1 MLDDDPSVA
10 PAPARPSRRD
20 QLRPSPGRPT
30 RFSRRLAGEWLWLL
44 YCVLIL
50 LPLAAWTWHALDEE
64 ARAWAGRLGYL
75 ADGRLVA
82 VESWLGHVRADAR
95 LAAAILSSDPLVA
108 SRKPV
113 TGGRQWLATR
123 TQERLARIA
132 SSHGFPGI
140 RVYDPSVGLI
150 FATDLVDGSP
160 DPFREPVRRA
170 MEKGH
175 EALLELRSGSDS
187 ASSRF
192 GFLLPPGKSETEE
205 PESFSPAA
213 VLLVADPGKDLFPTL
228 TDTALDR
235 KGAEV
240 YLVEA
245 RGARLHYLSPR
256 LAAGRPTEG
265 AVPVTSGVTETSVIL
280 DGIPF
285 SGEFRDDRGRR
296 VLAAV
301 RFLRDEKRAVVARID
316 RAEAWASTHRTLAI
330 VWAAA
335 LSLLVSARGLAL
347 ATRRRIETRRL
358 EETTVS
364 DRRYRALIEEAR
376 EGVLAEVGGKIVL
389 ANPAAR
395 RLLGLGSDAEILGT
409 DFLDWLPPSQFCTLA
424 RDGSN
429 LGLPPTYE
437 TTVRRADGSHR
448 TVEVDTTPVHFGG
461 RAGVQVLIRDITE
474 RKSAEARLARSR
486 SLIEATLES
495 TADGI
500 MVVDRAGE
508 IRRYNERLV
517 EMWGVPP
524 ELVAAQDNAKVLQFS
539 FEQLVDPT
547 SLKSSIEQSGLEE
560 ASRDELLELRDGRV
574 FEFTSRPQRVE
585 GEVVGRV
592 WSFRDVSSQK
602 RTEKAL
608 AESAARY
615 RLLFERNL
623 AGVYRSTME
632 GQLLECND
640 AFARIYGFESVEEA
654 LSHPASELYDI
665 PGERAVFLERLES
678 AGRLIGVE
686 TRGRRKDGTPL
697 FLLETVSLVP
707 GEAGALEILEGTVL
721 DVTERR
727 RSDQALRISEEK
739 HRILFESSPLPM
751 WVYDEGTLAFLAVNE
766 AACRGYGYSREE
778 FLSLTIED
786 IRPVQDVPQLKEHI
800 SRGLRDLNNS
810 GIWRHLRK
818 DGTLLEVEI
827 VSHPLVFSD
836 RPARMVLAID
846 VTQRRLTERRIQERT
861 TYLNAL
867 VENSPVALL
876 ALDPLQRTQ
885 IANPAFVRLFG
896 YSTEEL
902 VGRNPDELIAP
913 DDPELR
919 NEAGNFTQ
927 QCLSGRPVHAT
938 TRRRR
943 KDGRLLDVELHGVPL
958 IESGRLIGVYA
969 MYQDLT
975 EQRELSEQLRQ
986 SQKMEAVGRLA
997 GGIAHDF
1004 NNLLTVILGTSEML
1018 LERAGKQ
1025 DGTSEELREIRAAGE
1040 RAASLTRQLLAFSRK
1055 QVLRPEVLN
1064 LSAVLKNAERMLRR
1078 VIGEDIEMRSNLAT
1092 ALWSVRADPG
1102 QIEQVVLNLAVN
1114 ARDAMP
1120 QGGELT
1126 FETRNVHVDAALA
1139 RAHPGMVTG
1148 DYVEI
1153 AVSDT
1158 GVGMDEIT
1166 RLRLFEPFFT
1176 TKPVGKG
1183 TGLGLSTAYGVVKQ
1197 SGGYIWAESEP
1208 GRGTCF
1214 RIHLPR
1220 VHAESEAIA
1229 ERGATVPSLRGS
1241 ETILLVEDEPEV
1253 RSLVERVLRS
1263 QGYQV
1268 HAASRPSEAL
1278 AIASR
1283 PGVELD
1289 LMVTDMVM
1297 PEMDGRELAR
1307 RLHSDRPSLPV
1318 IYLSGYSAEAI
1329 GRDGVLD
1336 QGAAFLEKP
1345 FRPDFLV
1352 QKVREV
1358 LERARREALTKV
1370 AVDLP
1375 GARET
1380 DWVQ

>member
-1 MLDDDPSVA
+1 MWLLSCLLILVP
-10 PAPARPSRRD
+10 
-20 QLRPSPGRPT
+20 
-30 RFSRRLAGEWLWLL
+30 LAG
-44 YCVLIL
+44 
-50 LPLAAWTWHALDEE
+50 WTRLEIDEQS
-64 ARAWAGRLGYL
+64 RAWAGRLGYL
-75 ADGRLVA
+75 ADGRRVA
-82 VESWLGHVRADAR
+82 VETWLDYARADAR
-95 LAAAILSSDPLVA
+95 LAAGILSSDPFIA
-108 SRKPV
+108 SPKPV
-113 TGGRQWLATR
+113 TGGPQWLAMR
-123 TQERLARIA
+123 TEERLKQIA
-132 SSHGFPGI
+132 SSHGYAGI
-140 RVYDPSVGLI
+140 RVYGAGAGPI
-150 FATDLVDGSP
+150 FATDLADGST
-160 DPFREPVRRA
+160 DPSRESVSRTIENDR
-170 MEKGH
+170 
-175 EALLELRSGSDS
+175 EALLDLRSGSDF

-192 GFLLPPGKSETEE
+192 GFLVPIRNSAAGAAGASSPG
-205 PESFSPAA
+205 A
-213 VLLVADPGKDLFPTL
+213 VLLVADPARELFPIL
-228 TDTALDR
+228 TETALDR
-235 KGAEV
+235 KAAEV
-240 YLVEA
+240 YVVQA
-245 RGARLHYLSPR
+245 RGARLQYLSPR
-256 LAAGRPTEG
+256 IAPSRVTEG
-265 AVPVTSGVTETSVIL
+265 AMPAASGVTETSVIL

-285 SGEFRDDRGRR
+285 SGEFRDESGRR

-301 RFLRDEKRAVVARID
+301 RFLRHEKWAVVARID
-316 RAEAWASTHRTLAI
+316 RAEAWASTRRTLAI

-335 LSLLVSARGLAL
+335 LSLLVSAGGLAL
-347 ATRRRIETRRL
+347 ATRHRIETRRL
-358 EETTVS
+358 EETAVR
-364 DRRYRALIEEAR
+364 DRRYRALVEEAR

-389 ANPAAR
+389 VNPAAR
-395 RLLGLGSDAEILGT
+395 RLLGLDSDAEILGT

-424 RDGSN
+424 RDESN

-437 TTVRRADGSHR
+437 ATVRRADGSDR
-448 TVEVDTTPVHFGG
+448 TVEVDTAPVHFGG
-461 RAGVQVLIRDITE
+461 RPGVQVLIRDITE

-486 SLIEATLES
+486 SLLEATLES

-500 MVVDRAGE
+500 LVVDRAGQF
-508 IRRYNERLV
+508 RRFNQRAV
-517 EMWGVPP
+517 EMWGIPS
-524 ELVAAQDNAKVLQFS
+524 ELVAAGNTQKVLGFAL
-539 FEQLVDPT
+539 EQLVEP
-547 SLKSSIEQSGLEE
+547 
-560 ASRDELLELRDGRV
+560 ELLRSRICQVRLGEPSPDAETLELKDGRV

-592 WSFRDVSSQK
+592 WSFRDASSQK
-602 RTEKAL
+602 RAEKAL

-623 AGVYRSTME
+623 AGVYRSTMK
-632 GQLLECND
+632 GRLLECND
-640 AFARIYGFESVEEA
+640 AFARIYGFQSVEET
-654 LSHPASELYDI
+654 LSHSASQLYEI
-665 PGERAVFLERLES
+665 PEERAAFLERLES
-678 AGRLIGVE
+678 AGRLIGIE
-686 TRGRRKDGTPL
+686 MRGRRKDGTPL

-707 GEAGALEILEGTVL
+707 GEPGTPETLEGTVL

-727 RSDQALRISEEK
+727 RSEQALRASEEM
-739 HRILFESSPLPM
+739 HRLLFENSPLPM

-786 IRPVQDVPQLKEHI
+786 IRPVQDVPKLKEHI

-827 VSHPLVFSD
+827 VSHPLVFSE

-867 VENSPVALL
+867 VENSPVPLL

-896 YSTEEL
+896 YSTKEL

-1018 LERAGKQ
+1018 LERAGTKCGQ
-1025 DGTSEELREIRAAGE
+1025 CGMREELSEIRAAGE

-1064 LSAVLKNAERMLRR
+1064 LSVVLKNAERMLRR
-1078 VIGEDIEMRSNLAT
+1078 VIGEDIEMRTNLAT

-1126 FETRNVHVDAALA
+1126 FETRNVPVDAALA
-1139 RAHPGMVTG
+1139 RAHPGRVAG

-1158 GVGMDEIT
+1158 GLGIDETT
-1166 RLRLFEPFFT
+1166 RSRLFEPFFT

-1208 GRGTCF
+1208 GRGTRF

-1220 VHAESEAIA
+1220 VDAEPEGIA
-1229 ERGATVPSLRGS
+1229 ERGATVPSFRGS

-1253 RSLVERVLRS
+1253 RSLIERVLRG

-1283 PGVELD
+1283 PDVELD

-1336 QGAAFLEKP
+1336 PGTAFLEKP
-1345 FRPDFLV
+1345 FRPDVLA

-1358 LERARREALTKV
+1358 LERARRDALTNL
-1370 AVDLP
+1370 ADDFP